1 MRTCLGASLELQS
14 ASMVPPAWADN
25 CALLHC
31 EGYCLYR
38 PHLAAEMMRAA
49 KKAGAL
55 VSMDLASFEVRVLP
69 AAGQRLAAG
78 CSALQRCTFCAV
90 ARCTMS
96 SMPAPGTDSL
106 ASLAK
111 HYKRRYK
118 SIRQSHE
125 PEQQQ
130 CVARCFIT
138 LWHIA
143 PPQPF

>member
-55 VSMDLASFEVRVLP
+55 VSMDLASYEVRVLP
-69 AAGQRLAAG
+69 PGAQLLAAACWLLAAG
-78 CSALQRCTFCAV
+78 RRCISCCWPWMALNC
-90 ARCTMS
+90 
-96 SMPAPGTDSL
+96 
-106 ASLAK
+106 
-111 HYKRRYK
+111 
-118 SIRQSHE
+118 
-125 PEQQQ
+125 
-130 CVARCFIT
+130 
-138 LWHIA
+138 IA
-143 PPQPF
+143 T